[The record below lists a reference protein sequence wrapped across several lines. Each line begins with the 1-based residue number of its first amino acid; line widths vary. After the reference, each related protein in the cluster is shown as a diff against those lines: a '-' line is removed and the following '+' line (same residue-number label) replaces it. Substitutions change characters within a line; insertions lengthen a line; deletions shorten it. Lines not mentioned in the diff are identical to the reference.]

1 MTCSVGFRGCANVD
15 DMFSVLQQE
24 VDFPALQ
31 DLSAVAA
38 MATRSWITSTST
50 VIGWL
55 AKACEGCIAMH
66 LTAPAF

>member
-1 MTCSVGFRGCANVD
+1 MTCSVGICGCD

-50 VIGWL
+50 IFGWL
-55 AKACEGCIAMH
+55 AKACEGCIDAMH
-66 LTAPAF
+66 LTAAAF